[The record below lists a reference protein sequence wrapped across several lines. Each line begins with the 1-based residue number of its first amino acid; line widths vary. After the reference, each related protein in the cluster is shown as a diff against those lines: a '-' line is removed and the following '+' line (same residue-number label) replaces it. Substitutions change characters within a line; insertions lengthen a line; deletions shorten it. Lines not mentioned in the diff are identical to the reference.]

1 MAEGWQHELFF
12 SMMYS
17 LQTVALKTR
26 AKLEVAEMLG
36 FFLGGAGMD
45 GIRRTRGAAHLEPS

>member
-1 MAEGWQHELFF
+1 MADELFF